1 MLEAVV
7 ALALIAVL
15 LSILLPALSSARVT
29 SHRAQCAGHLR
40 ELGEGW
46 QAYLADH
53 NKQFPF
59 VAVQPGWRY
68 GGVRVSRVS
77 ASAFPDFDRPLT
89 PYLHLHRTR
98 VFDELCVCCP
108 ADRGISGAASGAGTG
123 ERTVFESFGT
133 SYRANA
139 PLMDAR
145 LAGITQEMRGMR
157 RSEITTSPSRLLLAG
172 DPVWYEVAESTGRT
186 ADWHNQEG
194 AGNMLFL
201 DGSVQFKRA
210 LPRERSGPIVL
221 DPIAQGHR
229 LLMPGGES
237 ATTSPAPAAAT
248 QPGATTS
255 PQPLQ

>member
-98 VFDELCVCCP
+98 VFDEL
-108 ADRGISGAASGAGTG
+108 
-123 ERTVFESFGT
+123 
-133 SYRANA
+133 
-139 PLMDAR
+139 LMDAR

-237 ATTSPAPAAAT
+237 ATTSPAPAPAAAT